1 MSETQNIVEGQPQP
15 KIRDRLFIA
24 IFGKDDD
31 RSKRWRLDLY
41 NALNGTNYTD
51 PDALKLNTIE
61 NVIFV
66 TMYNDVSFLVDSQ
79 MTLYEQQSRPNAN
92 MPLRGLFYFSQLY
105 QRFIS
110 DNKLDLHRSSLIKIP
125 NPRFVVFYNGEP
137 GRAERYEM
145 RLSNAFEQKDG
156 SGKFEWTADV
166 ININAGM
173 NESLVK
179 KCKPLYDYVRLVGR
193 ISANQGND
201 MEIGQAVREAVEW
214 ACEQDLL
221 DGFVREQKE
230 NIIGMCLTEFNE
242 EIAIQ
247 NWREDGI
254 IEGREQGIAEGARQK
269 AVENARNALAMNLTA
284 EQTAQIT
291 GLPIEQVLELQKEL
305 SAPNCSAQT

>member
-1 MSETQNIVEGQPQP
+1 MSETQNIIQGQPQP

-24 IFGKDDD
+24 IFGKDTE

-166 ININAGM
+166 ININTGM

-242 EIAIQ
+242 EIAIR

-254 IEGREQGIAEGARQK
+254 IEGRAEGAQQK
-269 AVENARNALAMNLTA
+269 AVETARNMLKKNYKIPDIA
-284 EQTAQIT
+284 EIT
-291 GLPIEQVLELQKEL
+291 GLPIEQVLDLQKEL
-305 SAPNCSAQT
+305 ADSKRAPA